1 MYTTHFDL
9 LIDECRDWTSGF
21 CGVVNFFTV
30 VVSCELRGDARKL
43 EVQKRA
49 YLETLLLPMSF
60 LLAIFLWLRKVN

>member
-30 VVSCELRGDARKL
+30 VVTLQRSCELRGRVGGREKVRSAKTSVSGYTYCL
-43 EVQKRA
+43 NQFRA
-49 YLETLLLPMSF
+49 
-60 LLAIFLWLRKVN
+60 

>member
-49 YLETLLLPMSF
+49 YLGIP
-60 LLAIFLWLRKVN
+60 I